1 VDDVREL
8 FGRAL
13 ARFGQ
18 HVHAVGDD
26 QWHLPTPC
34 AEWDVRQL
42 VNHLVSENRWIPP
55 LLAGGTVAEVGS
67 SLDGDLLGEDPKGAW
82 DRAAEEAERAVRE
95 TPPDRTVHLSGRD
108 APASQYVF
116 EVFADLA
123 VHAWDLAQAVGA
135 DGTIDPDIAE
145 AIYARYSPVERALKR
160 SGQYGEKIEAPPEAS
175 PQTKLLALFGRVG

>member
-1 VDDVREL
+1 MDDVREL

-13 ARFGQ
+13 AGFGQ

-55 LLAGGTVAEVGS
+55 LLAGGTVEEMGA
-67 SLDGDLLGEDPKGAW
+67 SLEGDLLGDDPKGAW
-82 DRAAEEAERAVRE
+82 DRAAGAAGQAVRE
-95 TPPDRTVHLSGRD
+95 TPPDRIVHLSGRD

-123 VHAWDLAQAVGA
+123 VHAWDLAQSMGA
-135 DGTIDPDIAE
+135 DGTIDADIVE
-145 AIYARYSPVERALKR
+145 AIYARYKPVERLLKG
-160 SGQYGEKIEAPPEAS
+160 SGQYGERIEVPPDAS
-175 PQTKLLALFGRVG
+175 PQTKLLAVFGRVG